1 MHPHLIVPRFLL
13 TKEPNPQLLF
23 LVHLDPNLLSLILGE
38 LVSEGTKSYA
48 VAKTPAAD
56 GVGPTTT
63 WYSGGTRTVH
73 GPDQQDDLEDCLL
86 NGTLDKKAIRVFL
99 SPHGASAEGVRE
111 LLPKILPRYVKDEA
125 VVVSLPKYNNN
136 CFPALVKNYPK
147 DLKEDYPTPN
157 KKSKFKPNGK
167 GKEARSTY
175 KSCCWALNTID
186 DGPRGKLRDSKPE
199 YIQRPEEYD
208 FNNKLAAGLPD
219 EEEDDEGGAE
229 VNTEAIN
236 EEEDEDRKILRN
248 AGAHKDILDLLNN
261 IDLLVGVIEIE
272 LEVDD
277 DDNDRP
283 WLGRRIY
290 VSSTGMTV
298 HAEATR
304 ALPNYQGSSFELA
317 GFTYD
322 PRSHKWRNND
332 PEASTPTKPKVS
344 RADKLRAAKNK
355 LDECQDTADESKQR
369 LEEAET
375 DAATAVQNL
384 KRARQEHKVAKAER
398 DAMKAKHDQNM
409 DALSVAEEEYKKA
422 RRQ

>member
-1 MHPHLIVPRFLL
+1 MV
-13 TKEPNPQLLF
+13 
-23 LVHLDPNLLSLILGE
+23 
-38 LVSEGTKSYA
+38 
-48 VAKTPAAD
+48 TPARD
-56 GVGPTTT
+56 GGESTIT
-63 WYSGGTRTVH
+63 WYLGGKRTVR
-73 GPDQQDDLEDCLL
+73 GPDQEEDLIRCLDE
-86 NGTLDKKAIRVFL
+86 GTLHEKAIRVFL
-99 SPHGASAEGVRE
+99 SANCASAKEVRE
-111 LLPKILPRYVKDEA
+111 LLPKIIPRHCFNEA
-125 VVVSLPKYNNN
+125 VVASLPKYNNN
-136 CFPALVKNYPK
+136 CYPALVKKYPK
-147 DLKEDYPTPN
+147 SLEKDYPTPKGN
-157 KKSKFKPNGK
+157 STFIPNRK
-167 GKEARSTY
+167 GFEAESTWTP
-175 KSCCWALNTID
+175 SSWQINTID
-186 DGPRGKLRDSKPE
+186 DGPRGKLRDSEPE

-219 EEEDDEGGAE
+219 DEEDEDEGGAE
-229 VNTEAIN
+229 VDK
-236 EEEDEDRKILRN
+236 EEDEDRKMLRD
-248 AGAHKDILDLLNN
+248 AGADKNILDLLNN
-261 IDLLVGVIEIE
+261 IGLLKGVIEIE
-272 LEVDD
+272 VGIAEKDD
-277 DDNDRP
+277 HP
-283 WLGRRIY
+283 WQGRKIY
-290 VSSTGMTV
+290 VAPIGDMLTV

-375 DAATAVQNL
+375 RVEDAATAVQNL